1 VLKTRQVARNS
12 KIKNLVKLAA
22 VGFLVAAGII
32 FIWISTLDLPNLANF
47 EERKVAQSTK
57 ILDRTGE
64 IVLYDIHGD
73 IKRTIIPLGEISS
86 YLQKATIAIEDK
98 DFYEHSGIQIS
109 AIIRAVFSN
118 LSQGDLLSGQGGS
131 TITQQVIKNA
141 LLTTDKK
148 ISRKIKEWVLA
159 PRLEKILTKD
169 QILEIYLNEIPYG
182 GNVYGAEE
190 ASLKFFGKQAKDL
203 SLVESAYLAALP
215 QAPTYFSP
223 YGTHTDALEARK
235 NYVLEQMRNQGYIN
249 QTELETAQSAKV
261 EFEKQEEFGIK
272 APHFVMY
279 VRELLEEKFGKD
291 VIEEGGLRVVTTL
304 DWDLQKKAEEIVKKY
319 SLENA
324 EKYSAENGAMVA
336 TDPSTGEILVMV
348 GSRDYFDEEI
358 DGNFNIATAKRQPG
372 SAFKPIV
379 YAEAFTKGYR
389 PETVVFDVSTEFS
402 TACKN
407 GGSCYR
413 PSDYDGKFRGPISL
427 RNALA
432 QSLNIPAVKV
442 LYLAGLRDSLNLAK
456 KMGIQTLTNVD
467 QYGLTLV
474 LGGGEVR
481 LIDITSAY
489 EVFANEGNKYE
500 QEAVL
505 RVEDKNGNVLFENKN
520 NEPERVLSENVAR
533 MISDILSDNA
543 ARAPIFGSNSPL
555 NVPGVAVKTGTTDD
569 YRDAWIIGY
578 TPNISVGAW
587 VGNNDNSPIDKRV
600 AGFIVGP
607 MWNEYM
613 QFILQERSN
622 AQFNKPEKQSLDV
635 KPIINGFWKGEK
647 TKVLTDDN
655 GNEQVVVTGKGDG
668 IHSILYWVDKS
679 NPLGPAPSNPYDDP
693 QYEEW
698 EKAVR
703 SWVRENNISDNV
715 KVSDPQKITTP
726 KLEITNLTNN
736 ASYLTNHPLVIIV
749 AMSDGRLLRS
759 GEVFLNDQKIGDIN
773 VETMSFMFI
782 PEENSFIKDRNEL
795 RVEALDE
802 VGNAFKAE
810 VDFRIN

>member
-1 VLKTRQVARNS
+1 MLKTRQVARNS